1 MSRSLLPLA
10 CITAVLLLGACAD
23 EPAQVGGP
31 DPTTSTA
38 DPSPTTTAT
47 ATAAPVPAPSDPA
60 EDRGEFRSW
69 TGTLGGSEIEGGCVW
84 LEADDGTRYE
94 LVAAPGGTVAV
105 DTANLSLLR
114 VDGTVFEGGAPITV
128 DAALDP
134 EAMSFCQIGPI
145 LMVRDVQAA

>member
-23 EPAQVGGP
+23 EPAQVGSP
-31 DPTTSTA
+31 
-38 DPSPTTTAT
+38 DPSPTVTGTAT
-47 ATAAPVPAPSDPA
+47 STPTPAPSATPTADDPA
-60 EDRGEFRSW
+60 GDRGEFRSW

-84 LEADDGTRYE
+84 LEAEDGTRYE

-114 VDGTVFEGGAPITV
+114 SDGTVFEGGAPITL

>member
-1 MSRSLLPLA
+1 MSRSPLILVA
-10 CITAVLLLGACAD
+10 VTAALLLGACAD
-23 EPAQVGGP
+23 EPAEVGSP
-31 DPTTSTA
+31 DPTTTTTSATPTPAGTA
-38 DPSPTTTAT
+38 DPTPT
-47 ATAAPVPAPSDPA
+47 PAPSDPA
-60 EDRGEFRSW
+60 GGRDEFRSW

-114 VDGTVFEGGAPITV
+114 ADGTVFEGGAPITL